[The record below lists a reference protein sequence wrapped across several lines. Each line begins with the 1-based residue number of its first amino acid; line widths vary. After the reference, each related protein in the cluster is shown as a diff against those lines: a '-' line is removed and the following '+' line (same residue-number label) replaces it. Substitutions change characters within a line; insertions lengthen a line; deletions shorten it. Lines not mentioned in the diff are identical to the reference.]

1 VPIPRRALV
10 VDDSA
15 GARHRVAT
23 LLTLAGY
30 QVLEVVGADAA
41 LRSAARFRP
50 DLVVT
55 AVRMRSGDGV
65 ALLQQLRRRG
75 SQARFVAL
83 TSRPDARVHAAVAA
97 LGGACLGKPVDPR
110 QLVDLLRGRTTG
122 PAAQGT
128 TSARLRVAAER
139 LAGARTAASAGASGP
154 AATPAPADDDEDGPS
169 WAEQQR
175 AAYVSQLP
183 FHLARI
189 ADNAR
194 AGNASAVAA
203 AAEQLAGESGRH
215 GQPDVARVCR
225 TIAADAERG
234 VLSQPRLM
242 QLVMLTSAA
251 R

>member
-1 VPIPRRALV
+1 VPLPHRALV

-55 AVRMRSGDGV
+55 AVRMRSGDGL
-65 ALLQQLRRRG
+65 ALLQQLRRHG

-83 TSRPDARVHAAVAA
+83 TSRPDAQVHAAVAA

-110 QLVDLLRGRTTG
+110 QLVELLRGRTTG

-128 TSARLRVAAER
+128 TSAPLRVTAER
-139 LAGARTAASAGASGP
+139 LAGAGTAASGP
-154 AATPAPADDDEDGPS
+154 AAAAAADDGEDDVPG
-169 WAEQQR
+169 WADQQR
-175 AAYVSQLP
+175 AAHLSRLP
-183 FHLARI
+183 YHLAWI
-189 ADNAR
+189 ADHAR
-194 AGNASAVAA
+194 ASTASAVAA
-203 AAEQLAGESGRH
+203 DAG
-215 GQPDVARVCR
+215 
-225 TIAADAERG
+225 RG

>member
-139 LAGARTAASAGASGP
+139 LAGGRAAASAGASGP
-154 AATPAPADDDEDGPS
+154 AAPAPAGDDEDGPS

-175 AAYVSQLP
+175 AVYVSQLP

-194 AGNASAVAA
+194 AGNASAVAT

-242 QLVMLTSAA
+242 QLVLLTSAA

>member
-1 VPIPRRALV
+1 MPVPRRALV

-15 GARHRVAT
+15 GSRHRVAT

-30 QVLEVVGADAA
+30 QVLEAVGADAA
-41 LRSAARFRP
+41 LRSAARFGP
-50 DLVVT
+50 ELVVT

-65 ALLQQLRRRG
+65 ALLQQLRRSG
-75 SQARFVAL
+75 SRARLVAL
-83 TSRPDARVHAAVAA
+83 TTRRDARVQAAVAA
-97 LGGACLGKPVDPR
+97 LGGSCLAKPVDPR

-128 TSARLRVAAER
+128 SSARLRVTAQR
-139 LAGARTAASAGASGP
+139 VAGARTTASPRP
-154 AATPAPADDDEDGPS
+154 AAPGPGADGDGPS

-175 AAYVSQLP
+175 PLYVSQLP

-194 AGNASAVAA
+194 AGGATAVAQ
-203 AAEQLAGESGRH
+203 AAESLAGESGRH
-215 GQPDVARVCR
+215 GQQDVARVCR

-242 QLVMLTSAA
+242 QLVMLTSTA

>member
-1 VPIPRRALV
+1 MPVPRRALV

-23 LLTLAGY
+23 LLTLAGW
-30 QVLEVVGADAA
+30 QVVEVVGADAA
-41 LRSAARFRP
+41 LRTAERLGP

-55 AVRMRSGDGV
+55 AVRMRGGNGV
-65 ALLQQLRRRG
+65 ALLEQLRRRG
-75 SQARFVAL
+75 SRARFLAL
-83 TSRPDARVHAAVAA
+83 TARPDARVHAAVAA
-97 LGGACLGKPVDPR
+97 LGGSCLSKPVDPR
-110 QLVDLLRGRTTG
+110 QLIDFLGGRTTG

-128 TSARLRVAAER
+128 ARVRVTAER
-139 LAGARTAASAGASGP
+139 LAGARTATRP
-154 AATPAPADDDEDGPS
+154 AAAPSAAAGQDDDEEDGPS
-169 WAEQQR
+169 WVEQQR
-175 AAYVSQLP
+175 ARYLSQLP

-203 AAEQLAGESGRH
+203 AAEQLAGESGRN
-215 GQPDVARVCR
+215 GRPDVARVCH
-225 TIAADAERG
+225 TIAADAGRG

-242 QLVMLTSAA
+242 QLVMLTSAT